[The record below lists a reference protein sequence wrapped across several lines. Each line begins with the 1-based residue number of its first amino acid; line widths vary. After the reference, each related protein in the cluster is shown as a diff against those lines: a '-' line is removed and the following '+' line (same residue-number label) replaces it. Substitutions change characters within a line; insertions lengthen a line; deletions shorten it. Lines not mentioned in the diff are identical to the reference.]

1 MNLFDAVPTVVRDN
15 FSGYDRGDSISVKD
29 ISNTVNQVID
39 LCDNFDRDTIKINTF
54 RNIRLMV
61 SNAVDMLLD
70 DPIQFNEVKF

>member
-15 FSGYDRGDSISVKD
+15 FSGYDRVDSISVKD

-70 DPIQFNEVKF
+70 DPIQFNEVMF

>member
-70 DPIQFNEVKF
+70 DPIQFNEVMF